1 MPPLWQRRSAI
12 KFYRILA
19 LSWHWLLAGAWKIR
33 EKLNLPFTVSVGQGK
48 SIRLFPV
55 GQIARCLYCESYEA
69 DERTLVARSLKVGM
83 TMIDI
88 GANIGLYSLIADKLV
103 GPSGVILSIEPSEET
118 FQRLLNNQR
127 LNNASRVKPLKTA
140 LGASDDQSMLL
151 VRETGKLDGEKFVA
165 ACQPDI
171 ALEADIEN
179 VSVVTLDT
187 LCRRNG
193 ITQVDFIKMDVEG
206 GEYAVLQ
213 GARDLLASNPH
224 LLMVFEH
231 TRPLSERAGHR
242 PDAIPKMLAE
252 FGFRLYGWD
261 AQAKDW
267 TTSYDFI
274 LTHGNAWATTNPE
287 SLPRV

>member
-1 MPPLWQRRSAI
+1 MRSL
-12 KFYRILA
+12 YRILA
-19 LSWHWLLAGAWKIR
+19 LGWHWLLAGAWNIR
-33 EKLNLPFTVSVGQGK
+33 EKLNLPFAVSVGQGK

-69 DERTLVARSLKVGM
+69 DERALVARSLKEGM
-83 TMIDI
+83 TVIDI
-88 GANIGLYSLIADKLV
+88 GANIGLYSLIADMLV
-103 GPSGVILSIEPSEET
+103 GPSGTVWSIEPSEET
-118 FQRLLNNQR
+118 FQRLLNNRR
-127 LNNASRVKPLKTA
+127 LNNTSRVKPLKTA
-140 LGASDDQSMLL
+140 LGASDDQSILL
-151 VRETGKLDGEKFVA
+151 VREVGKLDGERFLA
-165 ACQPDI
+165 TDEPGI
-171 ALEADIEN
+171 ALEADAEN
-179 VSVVTLDT
+179 VSLVTLDT

-193 ITQVDFIKMDVEG
+193 IDRVDFIKMDVEG

-213 GARDLLASNPH
+213 GARQLLASNPH

-242 PDAIPKMLAE
+242 PEVIPKLLAE

-261 AQAKDW
+261 ARAKAW